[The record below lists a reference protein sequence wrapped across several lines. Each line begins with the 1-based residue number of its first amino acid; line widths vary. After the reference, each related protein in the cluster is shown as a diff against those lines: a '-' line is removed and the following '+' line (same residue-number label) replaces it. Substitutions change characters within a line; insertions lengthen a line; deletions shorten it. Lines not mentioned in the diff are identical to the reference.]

1 MGKRR
6 AHGEGT
12 VRQRKDGRWE
22 ARITLADGKRR
33 SVFAVTQREVI
44 AKMREALRRDEQGL
58 AAVSDKMTVKE
69 FIERWVDE
77 VVRERNAESTHRSYA
92 ERIRIDIVPHLG
104 DTPLTKLTPQHVQRW
119 MSTLREAGRSART
132 VQYDRAI
139 LRIALNQA
147 MRWGL
152 VARNVAALSSPPSVK
167 RTAIEPLTPE
177 QAQKLI
183 AQVRGTRWQALYQI
197 ALGLGLRKGEIMALR
212 WPDIDFTDGRLTVRR
227 AKTRAGERTLE
238 LPQVLVAALRFHQ
251 EFQAEEQQALGAD
264 WNPNQLVFCSEAG
277 TAYHSSN
284 LHKSFKGH
292 LRRAGLPTRIRFHDL
307 RHSCAGYLLSEGV
320 PLKTVSDI
328 LGHSQI
334 SITAD
339 FYGHISPKAQRE
351 ALETVKGFVG

>member
-1 MGKRR
+1 MSKRR
-6 AHGEGT
+6 GHGEGS

-22 ARITLADGKRR
+22 ARMTLADGKRH
-33 SVFAVTQREVI
+33 SVFAATQREAI

-69 FIERWVDE
+69 FIERWVNE
-77 VVRERNAESTHRSYA
+77 VVRERNAESTQRSYA

-147 MRWGL
+147 MRWGF
-152 VARNVAALSSPPSVK
+152 VARNVAALASGPSVK
-167 RTAIEPLTPE
+167 RPKIEPLTSE

-197 ALGLGLRKGEIMALR
+197 ALGLGLRKGEIIALR
-212 WPDIDFTDGRLTVRR
+212 WPDIDFTEGRLTIRR

-238 LPQVLVAALRFHQ
+238 LPQVLVAALRAHQ
-251 EFQAEEQQALGAD
+251 ELQAEEREVLGDA
-264 WNPNQLVFCSEAG
+264 WNPNQMVFCSEAG
-277 TAYHSSN
+277 TPYNTSN
-284 LHKSFKGH
+284 LHKTLLVVVCYQH
-292 LRRAGLPTRIRFHDL
+292 RRRYSG
-307 RHSCAGYLLSEGV
+307 
-320 PLKTVSDI
+320 
-328 LGHSQI
+328 
-334 SITAD
+334 
-339 FYGHISPKAQRE
+339 
-351 ALETVKGFVG
+351 